1 MPTNLWSRVR
11 KPIKQNIHALLFRIY
26 SFINIIFVM
35 ELRKNL
41 NNKKDH
47 TYTKKI
53 GLKHGSPPR
62 GKGRDPSL
70 SVGQK
75 LGGHKSFCTRIPNFD
90 NDV

>member
-1 MPTNLWSRVR
+1 
-11 KPIKQNIHALLFRIY
+11 
-26 SFINIIFVM
+26 M

-53 GLKHGSPPR
+53 GLKYGSPPR

-70 SVGQK
+70 SVGQ
-75 LGGHKSFCTRIPNFD
+75 
-90 NDV
+90 